1 MVSFLM
7 QQEFFFFSSFLGIDA
22 VKNMTHRTLH
32 LHFSVV
38 SKQLKPHEMKTLI
51 WSLLILVH
59 KGVFACDL
67 QNSF

>member
-1 MVSFLM
+1 MVSFLTR
-7 QQEFFFFSSFLGIDA
+7 QEFFFFSFLGIDA
-22 VKNMTHRTLH
+22 VKNRTHRTLH

-38 SKQLKPHEMKTLI
+38 SKQLKLHEMKTLK
-51 WSLLILVH
+51 WSLPILVH